1 MMEEDDGEG
10 GWMSQ
15 IWLPTQAMREDDEV
29 PGYQPKQEEMMDV
42 YNDTM
47 VSVSISSR
55 IFFF

>member
-29 PGYQPKQEEMMDV
+29 PG
-42 YNDTM
+42 
-47 VSVSISSR
+47 
-55 IFFF
+55 